1 MGTFFIRSPNKCP
14 VYKTE
19 IPFSFMSEA
28 EKNDKDNFAA
38 KNMLYS
44 RRRGGFVGS
53 HSAQLCTKA

>member
-1 MGTFFIRSPNKCP
+1 MKQRFLSLLCLRQK
-14 VYKTE
+14 
-19 IPFSFMSEA
+19 
-28 EKNDKDNFAA
+28 KNDKENFAA